1 MAEGTSRKGR
11 WRGIF
16 PPLSWLLCC
25 LCFSTTGCGVEE
37 GRSWWT
43 ALWLTPEQQAHK
55 LVEAGRYAEAT
66 ELFPDSF
73 RKGIAL
79 FRADEFEAAGIAF
92 AGVPFA
98 EGHFNRGNALIFQGK
113 YEDAMKAF
121 DQALLQRSDWK
132 EAKENREIARL
143 RAERMKQEGGEGTGG
158 KLEADDYVFNEGGD
172 KKAGQD
178 QDEVVEMEGGETLSD
193 EELRALWLRRVQTS
207 PGDFLRSK
215 FAYQLQRREKGD
227 AK

>member
-1 MAEGTSRKGR
+1 MNGR
-11 WRGIF
+11 GSC
-16 PPLSWLLCC
+16 PLLFGLLLC
-25 LCFSTTGCGVEE
+25 LCFLTAGCGVEE
-37 GRSWWT
+37 DRPWWT
-43 ALWLTPEQQAHK
+43 ALWLTPEQQAQR
-55 LVEAGRYAEAT
+55 LMEAEKYAEAA

-79 FRADEFEAAGIAF
+79 FRAKEFEAASIAF
-92 AGVPFA
+92 SGVTTA

-121 DQALLQRSDWK
+121 DQALVQRPDWK
-132 EAKENREIARL
+132 EAKDNREIARL
-143 RAERMKQEGGEGTGG
+143 RGERLKQEGEEGTGG

-178 QDEVVEMEGGETLSD
+178 QDEVVEMEGGEKLSD
-193 EELRALWLRRVQTS
+193 EELRALWLRKVQTN
-207 PGDFLRSK
+207 PGDFLQSK
-215 FAYQLQRREKGD
+215 FAYQLQRQEKGE